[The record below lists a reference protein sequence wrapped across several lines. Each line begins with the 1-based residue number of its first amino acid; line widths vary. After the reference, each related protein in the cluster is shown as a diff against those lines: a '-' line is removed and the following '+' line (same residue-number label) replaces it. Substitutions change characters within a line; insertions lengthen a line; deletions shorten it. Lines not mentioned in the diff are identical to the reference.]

1 MTTTQPLAALHD
13 PYFVQQVR
21 VSDDLVGIPR
31 WDVLSGLLA
40 GKRVLHVGC
49 ADWPITDPASNLH
62 VQLDAICA
70 QLDGLDPHAEAM
82 EALGPHVR
90 GKLFTDWSQVTDSY
104 DILLVPEVLE
114 HVSDI
119 TTFFRQLD
127 SVDFGAAILTVPD
140 AYQCRAGHFEFDAAA
155 GVFTEIVHPDHNV
168 WFTPFTFT
176 NTVRKHTDWAVD
188 GLWFYNRISLLML
201 ASKPGR

>member
-1 MTTTQPLAALHD
+1 MTAVPLAAQHD
-13 PYFVQQVR
+13 PYFVQQVQ
-21 VSDDLVGIPR
+21 VSDELVGIPR

-49 ADWPITDPASNLH
+49 ADWPITDVAANLH
-62 VQLDAICA
+62 VQLDSICA
-70 QLDGLDPHAEAM
+70 RLDGIDPHVEAM
-82 EALGPHVR
+82 EALAPHVR
-90 GKLFTDWSQVTDSY
+90 GRLFTDWSQVTDSY
-104 DILLVPEVLE
+104 DVLLVPEVLE
-114 HVSDI
+114 HVSDV

-140 AYQCRAGHFEFDAAA
+140 AFQCRAAHFEFDRGA

-168 WFTPFTFT
+168 WFTPYTFT
-176 NTVRKHTDWAVD
+176 NTVRKHTDWSVD

-201 ASKPGR
+201 ASKPVR